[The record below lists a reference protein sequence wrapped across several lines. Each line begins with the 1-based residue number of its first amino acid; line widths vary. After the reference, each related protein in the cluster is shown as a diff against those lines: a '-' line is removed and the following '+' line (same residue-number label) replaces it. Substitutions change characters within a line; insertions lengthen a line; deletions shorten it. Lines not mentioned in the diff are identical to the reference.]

1 MPQAVELSIISLQ
14 LLLQIGDDWEIGDDD
29 WEIGDDD
36 WEIGDD
42 WDGPRRCEGCGYSSK
57 SAMLCRS
64 ATA

>member
-14 LLLQIGDDWEIGDDD
+14 LLLQIGDD